1 MCDLGTMKDGQLVA
15 ETVLGVPGR
24 ISCLTSRNFEK
35 IRGQRSE
42 NGSKELEGQRGK
54 YGRSSSN

>member
-1 MCDLGTMKDGQLVA
+1 MCDLGTIKDGQLVA

-35 IRGQRSE
+35 IRGQLSE
-42 NGSKELEGQRGK
+42 NGSKELEGPPLFW
-54 YGRSSSN
+54 